1 MYPFA
6 SRPIL
11 YFYGARLVRRLHLG
25 GNWFLDVLDT
35 GVVVRHY
42 SMMGEFKAFISYGD
56 PYWMNKVSLL
66 PSPIREEVASIIR
79 SVRIVK
85 ALGLMRT

>member
-1 MYPFA
+1 
-6 SRPIL
+6 
-11 YFYGARLVRRLHLG
+11 LG
-25 GNWFLDVLDT
+25 GSWFLDVLDT

>member
-25 GNWFLDVLDT
+25 GSWFLDVLDT
-35 GVVVRHY
+35 GVVVRYY
-42 SMMGEFKAFISYGD
+42 SPMGEHKFFISYTD
-56 PYWMNKVSLL
+56 PYWLNKLRVL
-66 PSPIREEVASIIR
+66 PSPIREKVITIIR
-79 SVRIVK
+79 SVRVVK
-85 ALGLMRT
+85 ALGLMR